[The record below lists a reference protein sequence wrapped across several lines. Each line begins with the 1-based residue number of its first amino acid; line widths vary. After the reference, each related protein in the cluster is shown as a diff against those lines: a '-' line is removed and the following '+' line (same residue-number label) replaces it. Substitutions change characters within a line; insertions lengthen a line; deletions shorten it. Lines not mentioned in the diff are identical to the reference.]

1 MKRPARTRSR
11 KASGAGL
18 AYDAPPT
25 TLAHAPRMGSTLA
38 TLALLGGDE
47 LVRFA
52 LPAETRIHPNQ
63 MAVAKTDFSS
73 DKLKA
78 EVELCDQS

>member
-1 MKRPARTRSR
+1 
-11 KASGAGL
+11 
-18 AYDAPPT
+18 
-25 TLAHAPRMGSTLA
+25 MGSTLA